1 MTLSSNVDPG
11 EITNFQKQAATW
23 WDPKGPMRALHHINP
38 PRVAYIEK
46 CAGGLKGKRA
56 LDVGCGGG
64 LLTEALAARG
74 AEATGIDLAD
84 EALEVAKLHGL
95 ELELAGHWAGSA
107 KPGYRKT
114 SAEALAE
121 ESPAGYDLVCCLE
134 MLEHVPDPASVLRA
148 IATLVKPGGTVV
160 LSTINRNPKAFAL
173 AVLGAEYLLDLV
185 PRGTHDYNKFI
196 RPSELTA
203 WARAAGLEPVEIKGL
218 SYNPLT
224 QQGRVGDDI
233 DVNYFLHCRRPA

>member
-1 MTLSSNVDPG
+1 MNQSPLNVDAG
-11 EITNFQKQAATW
+11 EIANFQKQAATW

-46 CAGGLKGKRA
+46 CAGGLRGKTA

-64 LLTEALAARG
+64 LLTEALAAKG
-74 AEATGIDLAD
+74 AHATGIDLAD
-84 EALEVAKLHGL
+84 EALEVARLHGL
-95 ELELAGHWAGSA
+95 ESGVKAN
-107 KPGYRKT
+107 YRAI
-114 SAEALAE
+114 SAEALAA
-121 ESPAGYDLVCCLE
+121 ESPAAFDLVCCLE

-148 IATLVKPGGTVV
+148 IAALVKPGGTVV

-173 AVLGAEYLLDLV
+173 AVLGAEYVLNLV

-224 QQGRVGDDI
+224 RQGRIGSDI